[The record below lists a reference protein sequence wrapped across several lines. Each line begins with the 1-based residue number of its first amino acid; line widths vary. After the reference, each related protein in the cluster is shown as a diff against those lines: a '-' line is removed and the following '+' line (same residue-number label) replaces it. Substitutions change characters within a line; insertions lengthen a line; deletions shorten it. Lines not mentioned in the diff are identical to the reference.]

1 MAVYYAV
8 ICFYADWMMELL
20 PFLDWTVEALTDT
33 VMTVTVRSPAPPSS
47 LLWQSLFITVEMTS
61 WH

>member
-33 VMTVTVRSPAPPSS
+33 VMTVTVRSPAPP
-47 LLWQSLFITVEMTS
+47 LLTVVAVFIYYS
-61 WH
+61 